1 MRNNVSD
8 NLKKYLF
15 SSKVGSL
22 NSIIESLKSDLTAG
36 LTEYMEIDGD
46 LSVFADIDEEGD
58 VNFLIAISADEIYEN
73 GEVIRE

>member
-22 NSIIESLKSDLTAG
+22 NSIIESLKSDLTAV

-58 VNFLIAISADEIYEN
+58 VNFRIAFSADEIYEN